1 MLIAES
7 SGSADSR
14 ACAEDSVDAR
24 ISRGLHSGMVDLSGT
39 GSRLLPIRNG
49 FRPFANA
56 CRSVFRQVRNTDA
69 PPFPWIF
76 CSFSEVC
83 CSPWESLAHKPRI
96 DSIVPTDPIRAPL
109 QMPNESRILLFYDGT
124 TEAKSALFRCVSLSL
139 ALAAVVDVVTV
150 VDCIGTAAVAGGIMN
165 ELLVLQMEANARSD
179 LKDAIDELNTNGIF
193 ARGHVVFGHAADAI
207 PQLLERLSADMIVVG
222 HRVKTGFARWYGG
235 RPLHIDLLDRLKG
248 ATIVTVTAG

>member
-1 MLIAES
+1 M
-7 SGSADSR
+7 R
-14 ACAEDSVDAR
+14 
-24 ISRGLHSGMVDLSGT
+24 SGMVDLSGT
-39 GSRLLPIRNG
+39 GLRFLPIRNG

-56 CRSVFRQVRNTDA
+56 CRSVFRQLRNTNA
-69 PPFPWIF
+69 PPFLWNF
-76 CSFSEVC
+76 RSFSEVC
-83 CSPWESLAHKPRI
+83 CSTWESLAHKPRI
-96 DSIVPTDPIRAPL
+96 DSIVPTDPIRAPWTATPNL

-150 VDCIGTAAVAGGIMN
+150 VDCIGTAAVAGGMMN
-165 ELLVLQMEANARSD
+165 EVLVLQMEANARSD

-207 PQLLERLSADMIVVG
+207 SQLLERLSADMIVVG